1 MRTRAV
7 DAAAEALS
15 RCQPKLISGIAAQ
28 ETPLQPSISS
38 SATTTQKPNMTTT
51 EFSEWISALRTE
63 QSELASPTS
72 TSSWSET
79 DTESGDSDNESGR
92 FFTTRRQHSCKR
104 KDAMKRT
111 VRTAPISIP
120 QSSRS
125 HMSTQGAWKQNVV
138 DPWSFEDDE
147 INSAETEMDEDDP
160 AFYGNLAYFRSQR
173 ANESRLAQ
181 MHSVRSRSPSRQ
193 SYSTSS
199 NEEEDIFEME
209 L

>member
-1 MRTRAV
+1 M
-7 DAAAEALS
+7 
-15 RCQPKLISGIAAQ
+15 
-28 ETPLQPSISS
+28 
-38 SATTTQKPNMTTT
+38 TT
-51 EFSEWISALRTE
+51 EFSEWISALRSE

-72 TSSWSET
+72 TSSWSDT
-79 DTESGDSDNESGR
+79 DTESGESDNESGR
-92 FFTTRRQHSCKR
+92 IFAAHRQHSCKR
-104 KDAMKRT
+104 KDVMKRT

-125 HMSTQGAWKQNVV
+125 HMNTHGAWKQKVV

-147 INSAETEMDEDDP
+147 VNRTEAEIDEDDP

-181 MHSVRSRSPSRQ
+181 MHSVRSRSPSRH
-193 SYSTSS
+193 SNSS

>member
-1 MRTRAV
+1 
-7 DAAAEALS
+7 
-15 RCQPKLISGIAAQ
+15 
-28 ETPLQPSISS
+28 
-38 SATTTQKPNMTTT
+38 MTTT
-51 EFSEWISALRTE
+51 EFSEWVSALRTE
-63 QSELASPTS
+63 QSVLASPTS
-72 TSSWSET
+72 TSSWSDT
-79 DTESGDSDNESGR
+79 DTESGDSDNES
-92 FFTTRRQHSCKR
+92 FATRRQHSCKR

-111 VRTAPISIP
+111 MRTAPISIP

-125 HMSTQGAWKQNVV
+125 HMNKQAAWKQNVV

-181 MHSVRSRSPSRQ
+181 MHSVRSRSPSRH
-193 SYSTSS
+193 SHSTSS